1 MNQSE
6 VLPPHDIDAET
17 ALLSAM
23 LAEPTTVIPDV
34 VLRLAE
40 DGSDFFRPAHGQ
52 LYVAVIDLWD
62 ARKLNDFTDITLI
75 RDMFRDMKKP
85 HLLHMLT
92 NVVTAGGSSFG
103 VSGYCDIIIKM
114 ARLRSAEEYATNLA
128 QAAQLGDLNR
138 VRELTESF
146 SKSTSEYPARTG
158 RVLNLTPASVGAV
171 KRVRWLWDTTQTGE
185 QPTTQGRI
193 PMDSMTI
200 AAGGPGI
207 GKSQFAI
214 WLTARITRGELLGE
228 LFGKPYSVIYATTE
242 DSWSMTIAPR
252 LIAAGADLDRVFRID
267 VVDSGDS
274 MARLTLPKDLD
285 LLGEACDEYGVG
297 LFVADPLLSMIDDT
311 VNDYRAKEV
320 RAALEPLVQLAE
332 KHRFC
337 ILGLA
342 HFTKNGA
349 ADPLNRIAGSGA
361 FGQLIR
367 SAIAFSKVEDEDSDK
382 FVLSQVKNNLGRTD
396 IPSYEYTIQS
406 AVVEAEDG
414 DAHVSRF
421 VLGSVA
427 DTSVTAQMDNGNR
440 SAEDREM
447 ARDALT
453 WLNDY
458 LYDGGGQASRKDVLK
473 HGQTAGFSTSSL
485 QRAAKTLKLTKST
498 SGFGA
503 SRDAIWSL
511 PIQT

>member
-1 MNQSE
+1 VNQSE
-6 VLPPHDIDAET
+6 VLPPHDIDAEM

-23 LAEPTTVIPDV
+23 VAEPNTVIPNIV
-34 VLRLAE
+34 TRLAL
-40 DGSDFFRPAHGQ
+40 DGSDFFRPGHGQ
-52 LYVAVIDLWD
+52 LYVAVISLWD
-62 ARKLNDFTDITLI
+62 AGKFNEFTDVTLI
-75 RDMFRDMKKP
+75 NDMLRDMKKSSLMR
-85 HLLHMLT
+85 LLT
-92 NVVTAGGSSFG
+92 TVVTSGGSSFG

-128 QAAQLGDLNR
+128 QAAQLGDLDR
-138 VRELTESF
+138 VRELTATF
-146 SKSTSEYPARTG
+146 SKDTEEYPARTG

-171 KRVRWLWDTTQTGE
+171 KRVRWLWDTTQAGE

-214 WLTARITRGELLGE
+214 WLTARITRGELPGE

-267 VVDSGDS
+267 VEDSGDS

-396 IPSYEYTIQS
+396 IPSFEYTIQS

-421 VLGSVA
+421 ALGPVA

-440 SAEDREM
+440 SAEDREI
-447 ARDALT
+447 ARDAMS
-453 WLNDY
+453 WLSDY
-458 LYDGGGQASRKDVLK
+458 LCDNGGEATRSDVLK
-473 HGQTAGFSTSSL
+473 HGRAAGFTDRPIE
-485 QRAAKTLKLTKST
+485 RAAKTLKVLKNVT
-498 SGFGA
+498 GFGA
-503 SRDAIWSL
+503 SRQSVWTL
-511 PIQT
+511 PIHT